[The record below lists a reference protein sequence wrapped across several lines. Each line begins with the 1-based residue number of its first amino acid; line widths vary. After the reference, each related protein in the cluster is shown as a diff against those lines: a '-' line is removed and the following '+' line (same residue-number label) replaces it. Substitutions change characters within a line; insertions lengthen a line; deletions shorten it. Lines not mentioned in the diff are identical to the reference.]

1 MRWRWRRED
10 REKQLTRELDDH
22 LDLDAEERQ
31 ATGEPTPEARRA
43 ARLSFGNPAVI
54 REGVREAWGWMWLER
69 LRLDVVRWP
78 SYRDGAH
85 VTWCVAAR
93 ADDSARSRR
102 AARQCLH
109 VRRDHRRRIARAS
122 ATAGAIVVGVL
133 IGFGTITLFVCC
145 LGIYGMLSSAVA
157 RRRSEISI
165 RMAIGAQTSHVV
177 RSVVRES
184 VLAVGVGAIAGT
196 LASIAMTQWLQTLL
210 FGVSSVDPMAL
221 GGAAGVFLTV
231 AGLAAAIPA
240 RAASRVDPVLALR
253 Q

>member
-1 MRWRWRRED
+1 
-10 REKQLTRELDDH
+10 
-22 LDLDAEERQ
+22 
-31 ATGEPTPEARRA
+31 
-43 ARLSFGNPAVI
+43 
-54 REGVREAWGWMWLER
+54 
-69 LRLDVVRWP
+69 
-78 SYRDGAH
+78 
-85 VTWCVAAR
+85 
-93 ADDSARSRR
+93 
-102 AARQCLH
+102 
-109 VRRDHRRRIARAS
+109 
-122 ATAGAIVVGVL
+122 
-133 IGFGTITLFVCC
+133 
-145 LGIYGMLSSAVA
+145 MLSYAVA

-240 RAASRVDPVLALR
+240 RAASRVDRCWRSGSSKNCEPFDTFGGFGVFGGDRSVAFGGPSHQHQHQGLLRVETVLGLIEHHR
-253 Q
+253 R